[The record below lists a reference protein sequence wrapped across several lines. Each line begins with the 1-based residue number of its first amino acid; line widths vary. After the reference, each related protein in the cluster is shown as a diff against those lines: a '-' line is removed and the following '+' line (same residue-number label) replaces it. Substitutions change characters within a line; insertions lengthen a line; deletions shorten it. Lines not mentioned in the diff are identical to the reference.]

1 METPAIHPPD
11 PNDYCADP
19 ALSLPIQEQ
28 LLTAAKGVPDERGR
42 SEGALYGLFLEGPTS
57 RKAPL

>member
-11 PNDYCADP
+11 PKDHCEDP

-28 LLTAAKGVPDERGR
+28 LLGAAKSVPDERDPSG
-42 SEGALYGLFLEGPTS
+42 GPLYCLFLEG
-57 RKAPL
+57 